1 MLAVWL
7 RVFDTSSLSI
17 TAQCVTRDAARERF
31 GQSNRKRVSDAIDA
45 KKYIYHIL
53 TGPGTRARDFYINYR
68 TGGRSLGRH
77 LRLELA
83 RERPRRAQ
91 PEEDDAEEDRRE
103 VRRARRQTSTRPHA
117 VDEG

>member
-1 MLAVWL
+1 MEYMEIYSGRSHTATVGILE
-7 RVFDTSSLSI
+7 SL
-17 TAQCVTRDAARERF
+17 DAT
-31 GQSNRKRVSDAIDA
+31 DA
-45 KKYIYHIL
+45 KKNIYHIL

-83 RERPRRAQ
+83 REAPRRAQ

-103 VRRARRQTSTRPHA
+103 VRRARRERS
-117 VDEG
+117 